1 MKKHID
7 NPELVEMIEKVKER
21 ASLKIQQVKQPAQPA
36 AKPNPYA
43 NKLNDLLSGNANGMI
58 VKSSTPGSEKHF
70 RITVDDSGVISAVEV
85 AAE

>member
-1 MKKHID
+1 MEKRINSPK
-7 NPELVEMIEKVKER
+7 LAEMIERAKER
-21 ASLKIQQVKQPAQPA
+21 AAQQQIAQPAQPA

-43 NKLNDLLSGNANGMI
+43 NNMMALLSGNANGVI

-85 AAE
+85 I

>member
-7 NPELVEMIEKVKER
+7 NPELVEMIEKAKER
-21 ASLKIQQVKQPAQPA
+21 ASLKIQQIKQPARPS

-43 NKLNDLLSGNANGMI
+43 NKLNDLLPGNAHGVI

-70 RITVDDSGVISAVEV
+70 RICVDDSGVISAVEV
-85 AAE
+85 TE